1 MGKKLV
7 RPSGTSDAVWELKK
21 QKHIAKYGD
30 DAIIVESD
38 HDTTNSMVDNADNDN
53 NVADND
59 NTVGNSADNDNKD
72 STSDSSNSSRENVS
86 RPADLKK
93 DSKNT
98 MIAVAAT
105 SVVATIIAGAV
116 GIGAYNHFTK
126 DDDVPTNEDLEA
138 SAKAFQDAQYKGKNP
153 TLVSNGVDPDSGK
166 NYPSVPGV
174 PDSEGGFVFAS
185 EDGPGENDTVVDV
198 YMSFTGGKSTNLFIN
213 SLDAFKGAVSEGK
226 FTLVVHPVFTE
237 SESSRVMPE
246 GLAIVAHDRPNMAWK
261 MFEQMLTLGNVRYL
275 NNYDDSLTKTS
286 VANTMQDMGI
296 QGANEGM
303 LNAKKYEKL
312 FMSSQEEVGKKT
324 GSYVP
329 SVYVNGKKLD
339 EKKTNFLN
347 TNELFKAIDELS
359 AVA

>member
-1 MGKKLV
+1 MEKKLV

-38 HDTTNSMVDNADNDN
+38 HDTANNTVDNAG
-53 NVADND
+53 NV
-59 NTVGNSADNDNKD
+59 NSADDASTVGSADNAGNAGNGNFDKGD
-72 STSDSSNSSRENVS
+72 SDGENVS

-116 GIGAYNHFTK
+116 GVGAYNHFTK

-185 EDGPGENDTVVDV
+185 EDGPGKNDTVVDV

-246 GLAIVAHDRPNMAWK
+246 GLAIVAHDKPNMAWK

-312 FMSSQEEVGKKT
+312 FMANQEEVGKKT

-347 TNELFKAIDELS
+347 TDELFKAIDELS
-359 AVA
+359 AVV